1 MKILTLVVLSLFYS
15 ITANAQYNFESC
27 YAFWE
32 VTDSLRAGI
41 QPSDSVWESL
51 KNTEGYKRKNIP
63 EAFWQEFKELVT
75 LVYTSGN
82 ADQIAK
88 RSKEDIILQRIVRYA
103 QEEEELKA
111 FVHQIENLHLMD
123 SALYYARQYLPVQYQ
138 NCFATPTMYFLL
150 LDYDGNANE
159 DGINMDLLVSYDVEN
174 FKTGVF
180 SGHEVF
186 HYAIDKCHIKRLKEE
201 FLPQHEAVMNA
212 VGLISE
218 EGTGDI
224 IDKPWILF
232 HQDSPYMLKDTIL
245 SIYDAHSTKS
255 IEGIN
260 LTLEALADGQNKP
273 YSTSAHWQ
281 SLMPLNSHIPS
292 IYMGMVIRENGLENE
307 LISDISNPFRF
318 FYLYNEAAK
327 LDKEKSTV
335 FSTKAI
341 GYLKLLEDLYV
352 VKEK

>member
-1 MKILTLVVLSLFYS
+1 MPD
-15 ITANAQYNFESC
+15 NE
-27 YAFWE
+27 
-32 VTDSLRAGI
+32 
-41 QPSDSVWESL
+41 
-51 KNTEGYKRKNIP
+51 
-63 EAFWQEFKELVT
+63 
-75 LVYTSGN
+75 
-82 ADQIAK
+82 DQIAV
-88 RSKEDIILQRIVRYA
+88 RSKEDIRLQWIVRYA
-103 QEEEELKA
+103 QEEKELKA
-111 FVHQIENLHLMD
+111 FIHQVENLHLMD
-123 SALYYARQYLPVQYQ
+123 SALYYARKYIPMQYQ
-138 NCFATPTMYFLL
+138 NCFAIPTMYFLL

-159 DGINMDLLVSYDVEN
+159 EGINMDLLVSYDLEN

-180 SGHEVF
+180 TGHEIF
-186 HYAIDKCHIKRLKEE
+186 HYVIDKCSIKGLKEE

-232 HQDSPYMLKDTIL
+232 NQNSTYMLKDTIL
-245 SIYDAHSTKS
+245 YIYNAQSAKS

-260 LTLEALADGQNKP
+260 LALEALADGQNEP
-273 YSTSAHWQ
+273 YSTGVHWQ
-281 SLMPLNSHIPS
+281 SLMFLNSHIPS
-292 IYMGMVIRENGLENE
+292 IYMGMIIRKNGLENE

-341 GYLKLLEDLYV
+341 GYIELLEDLYV